1 MGKDS
6 GVCAL
11 YDRSVCGTAGL
22 EREEGEDWQVSEAC
36 AVFCAFYFSLVIF
49 IPMPV
54 RGIGV
59 LCMDVGQGDG
69 FLLQAGTHSV
79 LIDGG
84 SSSEKKLGEM
94 TLEPCLN
101 SMGIKRLDVSVVSHG
116 DNDHISGLMYLL
128 EQKTVCPGLLLLPAG
143 GKGQEIYERLE
154 RFRKKQEG
162 KPSIWKRETCSV

>member
-1 MGKDS
+1 
-6 GVCAL
+6 
-11 YDRSVCGTAGL
+11 
-22 EREEGEDWQVSEAC
+22 
-36 AVFCAFYFSLVIF
+36 
-49 IPMPV
+49 MPV

-154 RFRKKQEG
+154 RLQKEAGGKTQYMETGDVLRVGELKLTCVYSGEG
-162 KPSIWKRETCSV
+162 SDQTDRNAHSLVICADSGDFHMLFTGDMGKGKRSSF